1 MQKYLLAGLALLLI
15 GGCASQ
21 TAPAPDANAKEKA
34 DLAAFSVV
42 SVTDPEFKPSRGDTI
57 SWISDV
63 VFVGEEETAE
73 DSEGVELIR
82 ADVEKNLTRK
92 GYALS
97 QGVDVNYRII
107 AVVQVGDEKLS
118 EEMRELF
125 RLYPSLG
132 RDSQLH
138 KGMLIVAVARP
149 GSVQALWRGA
159 IKVFVDEDHLLSAE
173 QRRAR
178 LDLAVQKVMSSM
190 PKAL

>member
-1 MQKYLLAGLALLLI
+1 MVNYFLVAVALLFL
-15 GGCASQ
+15 GACASQ
-21 TAPAPDANAKEKA
+21 QSPQSDAIAKEKA

-42 SVTDPEFKPSRGDTI
+42 SVTDPEFKPSRGDTV
-57 SWISDV
+57 SWIADV
-63 VFVGEEETAE
+63 VFVGQEETAE
-73 DSEGVELIR
+73 DRQGIELIQ
-82 ADVEKNLTRK
+82 ADVEANLVRK
-92 GYALS
+92 GYALG
-97 QGVDVNYRII
+97 QGVNVNYRVI

-132 RDSQLH
+132 RDSQMH

-159 IKVFVDEDHLLSAE
+159 IKVFLDEDNLLTAE

>member
-1 MQKYLLAGLALLLI
+1 MQKYLLAGLATLLLSA
-15 GGCASQ
+15 CASQ
-21 TAPAPDANAKEKA
+21 QAPQPDAQAKEKA

-42 SVTDPEFKPSRGDTI
+42 SVTDPEFKPNRGDTI
-57 SWISDV
+57 SWTADV

-73 DSEGVELIR
+73 DSQGVELIQ
-82 ADVEKNLTRK
+82 ADIEKNLTRK
-92 GYALS
+92 GYTLGH
-97 QGVDVNYRII
+97 GVDVDYRII

-159 IKVFVDEDHLLSAE
+159 IKVFLDEDHLLSDE

>member
-1 MQKYLLAGLALLLI
+1 MHKLFLGLIALALLAS
-15 GGCASQ
+15 CASNQ
-21 TAPAPDANAKEKA
+21 EQQADIKDKERA

-42 SVTDPEFKPSRGDTI
+42 SVTDPEFTPNRGDSV

-63 VFVGEEETAE
+63 VFVGDEETEE
-73 DSEGVELIR
+73 DREGVELIR
-82 ADVEKNLTRK
+82 RDIEKNLAQK
-92 GYALS
+92 GYSLG

-159 IKVFVDEDHLLSAE
+159 IKVFLDDHHMLSAE